1 MDTTHQTSLR
11 LAELA
16 KLSPSSLAALPAA
29 TLASALLSLSAR
41 KGLIEIHAS
50 HFEIIFSLSAEKPDV
65 LSFGISL
72 ISALSPRQ
80 AKRVPRWNA
89 DHTESLQTWLS
100 AIREVLNS
108 NEPIAASRNSIAF
121 SSPQPKSKGI
131 IHKSLEPETRSYA
144 KDLVG
149 FLIEDGIISPQL
161 SLLFKQS
168 IKGENLIYTSDSL
181 RASLISHLQKFPSSI
196 DAQRLIDIYQQT
208 AKNRTMQERIT
219 LTQLEGEN
227 ESASD
232 SFDPSSVA
240 VQLKKRSI
248 SEIIAERK
256 AQLAKAKAD
265 ADKPLPV
272 LMAEIADEIDAE
284 NLAEGRYRLTSG
296 KEQAPEQ
303 SESESESNL
312 SNLSDLASFRKT
324 RQVEADPDDEQSSDN
339 EANDDYNEIDL
350 SPELLSWASE
360 NEDSGFDPEDDDL
373 MDEIETNES
382 EGFSDDK

>member
-16 KLSPSSLAALPAA
+16 KLPPSSLSALPAA

-50 HFEIIFSLSAEKPDV
+50 HFEIIFGLAAEKSET

-108 NEPIAASRNSIAF
+108 NEPIAATRNSIAF
-121 SSPQPKSKGI
+121 SSPQAKSKGI
-131 IHKSLEPETRSYA
+131 IHKSLEPETRIQA
-144 KDLVG
+144 KELIAT
-149 FLIEDGIISPQL
+149 LIEDGIISAQL

-168 IKGENLIYTSDSL
+168 IRGENLIYTSDSL
-181 RASLISHLQKFPSSI
+181 RTSLISHLQKFPDS
-196 DAQRLIDIYQQT
+196 ANALTLIGIYQQT
-208 AKNRTMQERIT
+208 AKNRTPQERIT
-219 LTQLEGEN
+219 LTQLESEN

-232 SFDPSSVA
+232 SFDPASVA

-248 SEIIAERK
+248 SEIIADRK

-265 ADKPLPV
+265 ADKPLPQ
-272 LMAEIADEIDAE
+272 LMNEIAAE
-284 NLAEGRYRLTSG
+284 LDLESKAEGRYRLTSG
-296 KEQAPEQ
+296 EQ
-303 SESESESNL
+303 SEADETSE

-324 RQVEADPDDEQSSDN
+324 RQVEADPDEEQGSDN

-382 EGFSDDK
+382 EGFQDDK

>member
-1 MDTTHQTSLR
+1 MDTTHITSLR
-11 LAELA
+11 LESLA
-16 KLSPSSLAALPAA
+16 KLSPAALSALPSA

-50 HFEIIFSLSAEKPDV
+50 HFEIIFSLSAEKSET

-108 NEPIAASRNSIAF
+108 QEPIAVASRNSIAF
-121 SSPQPKSKGI
+121 SSSQAKSKGI
-131 IHKSLEPETRSYA
+131 IHKSLDAETRIQA
-144 KDLVG
+144 RELIAT
-149 FLIEDGIISPQL
+149 LIEDGIISAQL

-181 RASLISHLQKFPSSI
+181 RASLISHLQKFPDSA
-196 DAQRLIDIYQQT
+196 DAATLIGIYQQT
-208 AKNRTMQERIT
+208 VKNRTMQERIT

-227 ESASD
+227 ETASD

-248 SEIIAERK
+248 SEIIADRK
-256 AQLAKAKAD
+256 AQLEKAKIEAS
-265 ADKPLPV
+265 KPLPQ
-272 LMAEIADEIDAE
+272 LMNEIAAE
-284 NLAEGRYRLTSG
+284 LESEAEGRYRLTSG
-296 KEQAPEQ
+296 NEQEQ
-303 SESESESNL
+303 EQNPSSS
-312 SNLSDLASFRKT
+312 LSDLASFRKT
-324 RQVEADPDDEQSSDN
+324 RQVEADPDA
-339 EANDDYNEIDL
+339 EAESEADDYNEIDL
-350 SPELLSWASE
+350 SPELLSWAADS
-360 NEDSGFDPEDDDL
+360 EDSGFDPEDDDL

-382 EGFSDDK
+382 EGFPNEHK

>member
-11 LAELA
+11 LAELS
-16 KLSPSSLAALPAA
+16 KLAPSALSALPSA

-50 HFEIIFSLSAEKPDV
+50 HFEIIFGLAAEKPET

-80 AKRVPRWNA
+80 AKRIPRWNA

-108 NEPIAASRNSIAF
+108 QEPVIAASRNSIAF
-121 SSPQPKSKGI
+121 SSPRAKSKGI
-131 IHKSLEPETRSYA
+131 IHKSLDAETRIQA
-144 KDLVG
+144 KELIAT
-149 FLIEDGIISPQL
+149 LIEDGVISPQL

-181 RASLISHLQKFPSSI
+181 RSSLISHLQKFPDSA
-196 DAQRLIDIYQQT
+196 DAATLIGIYQQT

-248 SEIIAERK
+248 SEIIADRK
-256 AQLAKAKAD
+256 AQLEKAKIEASKALD
-265 ADKPLPV
+265 LLIVELA
-272 LMAEIADEIDAE
+272 AEIESE
-284 NLAEGRYRLTSG
+284 
-296 KEQAPEQ
+296 EQ
-303 SESESESNL
+303 SESNT

-324 RQVEADPDDEQSSDN
+324 RHVEADSDAEESSDS
-339 EANDDYNEIDL
+339 EASDYSEIDL
-350 SPELLSWASE
+350 SPELLSWAADS
-360 NEDSGFDPEDDDL
+360 EDSGFDPEDDDL

-382 EGFSDDK
+382 EGFSNDK

>member
-11 LAELA
+11 LAELS
-16 KLSPSSLAALPAA
+16 KLAPSALSALPSA

-50 HFEIIFSLSAEKPDV
+50 HFEIIFGLAAEKPET

-80 AKRVPRWNA
+80 AKRIPRWNA

-108 NEPIAASRNSIAF
+108 QEPVIAASRNSIAF
-121 SSPQPKSKGI
+121 SSPQAKSKGI
-131 IHKSLEPETRSYA
+131 IHKSLDAETRIQA
-144 KDLVG
+144 KELTAT
-149 FLIEDGIISPQL
+149 LIEDGIISAQL

-181 RASLISHLQKFPSSI
+181 RASLISHLQKFPDSA
-196 DAQRLIDIYQQT
+196 DALSLIAIYQQT

-256 AQLAKAKAD
+256 AQLEKAKIEAS
-265 ADKPLPV
+265 KPLPV
-272 LMAEIADEIDAE
+272 LMNEIAAEIDLESK
-284 NLAEGRYRLTSG
+284 AEGRYRLTSG
-296 KEQAPEQ
+296 EQQAQEQ
-303 SESESESNL
+303 SESNT

-324 RQVEADPDDEQSSDN
+324 RHVEADSDAEESSDS
-339 EANDDYNEIDL
+339 EASDYSEIDL
-350 SPELLSWASE
+350 SPELLSWAADS
-360 NEDSGFDPEDDDL
+360 EDSGFDPEDDDL

-382 EGFSDDK
+382 EGFSNDK